1 MVSRRRNAK
10 KKVAFVLGG
19 GGHLGAHE
27 VGMLQALLEHDIRP
41 ELVLGTSIG
50 ALNGA
55 AVAAEPSMAM
65 VERLATAWKTL
76 TRDDVF
82 GGSFLYGAA
91 RLVRGRAH
99 LHSNE
104 GLRRLITR
112 TLPVQ
117 TFEELAVP
125 FQCVAASVERA
136 AEHWFTSGPLVDA
149 ILASSAVPG
158 ILPVVRLDGEH
169 FMDGGIVNSIPI
181 ERAVH
186 LGATDIY
193 VLHVGRIDR
202 PLGPPKNLWQV
213 AMITFEIA
221 RRHRFAH
228 DLVGL
233 PKETAIHVL
242 PTGDD
247 EPIRYDSLAQ
257 LRYRDFSAVSA
268 RIERAHR
275 ATDRYLR
282 NEE

>member
-1 MVSRRRNAK
+1 M
-10 KKVAFVLGG
+10 
-19 GGHLGAHE
+19 
-27 VGMLQALLEHDIRP
+27 
-41 ELVLGTSIG
+41 
-50 ALNGA
+50 
-55 AVAAEPSMAM
+55 
-65 VERLATAWKTL
+65 
-76 TRDDVF
+76 
-82 GGSFLYGAA
+82 
-91 RLVRGRAH
+91 
-99 LHSNE
+99 
-104 GLRRLITR
+104 
-112 TLPVQ
+112 
-117 TFEELAVP
+117 
-125 FQCVAASVERA
+125 
-136 AEHWFTSGPLVDA
+136 
-149 ILASSAVPG
+149 PG
-158 ILPVVRLDGEH
+158 
-169 FMDGGIVNSIPI
+169 F
-181 ERAVH
+181 AVH

-275 ATDRYLR
+275 ATHGYLR